1 MRDHIVPMSS
11 EFQDLAP
18 NAQPSPANEAT
29 TKVSEG
35 LSGPSHIRSCLF
47 CRSRKVKCDRQK
59 PCTNCLRTGAE
70 CIYPSGPGRAPK
82 RPRRPFDKR
91 VLDRLADLEALV
103 RRLDTTEAGSQ
114 LASGSPQESPA
125 HSATESEDQSS
136 QIEQQFGRLV
146 IDNTRSCYVS
156 NILWANLGDEVRFH
170 FRCHHFRCHGIS
182 SFVIV

>member
-1 MRDHIVPMSS
+1 MNSQ
-11 EFQDLAP
+11 FQDLAP
-18 NAQPSPANEAT
+18 NGQPSPVNEAT

-35 LSGPSHIRSCLF
+35 LSGPSRERPHQHIRSCLF

-59 PCTNCLRTGAE
+59 PCANCLRTGAE
-70 CIYPSGPGRAPK
+70 CVYPSGPGRAPK

-103 RRLDTTEAGSQ
+103 RRLDTTEAGGQ
-114 LASGSPQESPA
+114 LARDSPRETPA
-125 HSATESEDQSS
+125 HSATEPDDQSS

-156 NILWANLGDEVRFH
+156 NILWASLGDEVRFH
-170 FRCHHFRCHGIS
+170 
-182 SFVIV
+182 V